1 MEDKLDLTEI
11 QAKLE
16 ADLSEVRQELEEE
29 KDKINANRVTNP
41 DRSDLAYN
49 YSSRDRRLALIGQ
62 MEEREAEI
70 IAALE
75 QIEAGTFGICISCG
89 KAIAPGRLMA
99 LPHAGLCVTCQSRQ
113 ER

>member
-49 YSSRDRRLALIGQ
+49 YSSG
-62 MEEREAEI
+62 
-70 IAALE
+70 IA
-75 QIEAGTFGICISCG
+75 G
-89 KAIAPGRLMA
+89 
-99 LPHAGLCVTCQSRQ
+99 SR
-113 ER
+113 